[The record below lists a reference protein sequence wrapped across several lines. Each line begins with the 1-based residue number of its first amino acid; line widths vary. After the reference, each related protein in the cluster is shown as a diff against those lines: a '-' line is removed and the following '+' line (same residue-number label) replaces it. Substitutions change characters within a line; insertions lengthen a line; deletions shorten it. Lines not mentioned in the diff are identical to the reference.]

1 VGTGCTGGHSPALTR
16 GAAPHLEGLGA
27 APRHLPLRAAVCG
40 SRTDSLRG
48 CEALSCARR
57 ASRPHDVLPHPR
69 QGAIS
74 RGGRRG
80 GRELANRGAVVN
92 AVASRRFFS
101 KRSRALARERERG
114 GRKRGRRVEPR
125 TDHADLTRCPTTV
138 ATQRSCPSSNA
149 RVHCKAHAVI
159 RCRSWRQRANDRTM
173 RELESPEKHLRR
185 QAAHA
190 MTIIGV

>member
-1 VGTGCTGGHSPALTR
+1 MCVRVWKEKEEAWVLTR
-16 GAAPHLEGLGA
+16 DW
-27 APRHLPLRAAVCG
+27 RSRAH
-40 SRTDSLRG
+40 R
-48 CEALSCARR
+48 ARL
-57 ASRPHDVLPHPR
+57 PHDVPPHPC
-69 QGAIS
+69 QGAI
-74 RGGRRG
+74 GRRVRKG

-92 AVASRRFFS
+92 AVASRRFCS
-101 KRSRALARERERG
+101 KPSRALARERERG

-125 TDHADLTRCPTTV
+125 TDHADLTRCPTT
-138 ATQRSCPSSNA
+138 ASTQRYCPSCNA

-173 RELESPEKHLRR
+173 RELESPEKNLRR